1 MESWASVWSIPVQ
14 MPITEVGYSHFWEDS
29 ERTSDAVVMVQ
40 VRVILLSVAAIANEP
55 GTGTWDHD
63 DRKILS
69 NAWPSTIRMDTVVD

>member
-1 MESWASVWSIPVQ
+1 
-14 MPITEVGYSHFWEDS
+14 
-29 ERTSDAVVMVQ
+29 MVQ